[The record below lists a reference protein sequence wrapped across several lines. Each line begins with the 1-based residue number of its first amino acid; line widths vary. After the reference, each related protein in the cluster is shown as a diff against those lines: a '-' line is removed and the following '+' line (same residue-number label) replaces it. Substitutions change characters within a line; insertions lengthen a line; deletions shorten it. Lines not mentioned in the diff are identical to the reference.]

1 MKRAFADFCGC
12 SGDQECNSCARPG
25 TSRIRSPPAN
35 VSTNDSPLLRSL
47 LHPKRLSKIIIH
59 SNKLIKK
66 PRIETIIIEDTQPE
80 IIEIPDT
87 QPQIIEIPDSQP
99 QIIEIPDTQPQTI
112 EILDTQPIKT
122 IEIPN
127 TQQILDSVLENDFGM
142 GNEFGDISL
151 LNFFDNKS
159 GESEN
164 VDVDVNDHRD
174 GNLDHYSE
182 VVINDL
188 YNQCQLG
195 NNDQGVHD
203 DDYVDLVPTFDEN
216 LLNSQQLIDRHQMRD
231 NNYDCQRLMDVENKR
246 SQMRD
251 NDQGYQRLVEVGED
265 LEDVDD
271 IGSNSPAPIIDNIL
285 EIQSVAD
292 GVNQR
297 GGDGELHHPLIQAVE
312 MDEIN
317 MDVDDGVSEASSIA
331 SDRLGDDIDNSLTE
345 EQHLCRV
352 VDDAEELT
360 LQEQVLQDQIDEE
373 QRLCR
378 VVDDAEELVLQEQV
392 LQDQIDEEQRLCRVV
407 DDVEELVLQEQVLQD
422 QIDEEQR
429 LCRVVDDAEELV
441 LQERVLQDQIDEEQR
456 LYRAVDA
463 ALIQNVRN
471 ISHDLSVALRDLS
484 G

>member
-1 MKRAFADFCGC
+1 MGSFIRVVCFIVLVKMKRAFADFCGC

-59 SNKLIKK
+59 SDKLIKK

-87 QPQIIEIPDSQP
+87 QPQIIEIPDTQPQIIEIPDTQPQIIEIPDSQPQIIEIPDTQP

-112 EILDTQPIKT
+112 EILDTQPIET

-127 TQQILDSVLENDFGM
+127 TQQILDSVLENNFGM

-164 VDVDVNDHRD
+164 VDVDVNDYRD
-174 GNLDHYSE
+174 ENLDHYSE

-203 DDYVDLVPTFDEN
+203 DDYGDLVPTFDEN

-231 NNYDCQRLMDVENKR
+231 NNYDCQRLVDVENKR

-271 IGSNSPAPIIDNIL
+271 IGSNSPAPIIDKIL

-297 GGDGELHHPLIQAVE
+297 GDGELHHPLIQAVE

-331 SDRLGDDIDNSLTE
+331 SDRLGDVNVDNDTDDKILEEFFSIIID
-345 EQHLCRV
+345 
-352 VDDAEELT
+352 AYEELNR
-360 LQEQVLQDQIDEE
+360 EE
-373 QRLCR
+373 S
-378 VVDDAEELVLQEQV
+378 DHEES
-392 LQDQIDEEQRLCRVV
+392 DREE
-407 DDVEELVLQEQVLQD
+407 
-422 QIDEEQR
+422 
-429 LCRVVDDAEELV
+429 
-441 LQERVLQDQIDEEQR
+441 
-456 LYRAVDA
+456 
-463 ALIQNVRN
+463 
-471 ISHDLSVALRDLS
+471 
-484 G
+484 

>member
-1 MKRAFADFCGC
+1 MGSFIRVVCLIVLVKMKRAFADFCGC

-59 SNKLIKK
+59 SDKLIKK

-87 QPQIIEIPDSQP
+87 QPQIIEIPD
-99 QIIEIPDTQPQTI
+99 TQPQTI
-112 EILDTQPIKT
+112 EILDTQPIET

-127 TQQILDSVLENDFGM
+127 TQQILDSVLENNFGM

-164 VDVDVNDHRD
+164 VDVDVNDYRD
-174 GNLDHYSE
+174 ENLDHYSE

-203 DDYVDLVPTFDEN
+203 DDYGDLVPTFDEN

-231 NNYDCQRLMDVENKR
+231 NNYDCQRLVDVENKR

-297 GGDGELHHPLIQAVE
+297 GDGELHHPLIQAVD

-331 SDRLGDDIDNSLTE
+331 SDRLGDVNVDNDTDDEILEEFFSIIID
-345 EQHLCRV
+345 V
-352 VDDAEELT
+352 YEELNR
-360 LQEQVLQDQIDEE
+360 EE
-373 QRLCR
+373 S
-378 VVDDAEELVLQEQV
+378 DHEES
-392 LQDQIDEEQRLCRVV
+392 DREE
-407 DDVEELVLQEQVLQD
+407 
-422 QIDEEQR
+422 
-429 LCRVVDDAEELV
+429 
-441 LQERVLQDQIDEEQR
+441 
-456 LYRAVDA
+456 
-463 ALIQNVRN
+463 
-471 ISHDLSVALRDLS
+471 
-484 G
+484 

>member
-1 MKRAFADFCGC
+1 VGSFIRVVCFIVLVKMKRAFADFCGC

-59 SNKLIKK
+59 SDKLIKK
-66 PRIETIIIEDTQPE
+66 PRIIIIEDTQPE
-80 IIEIPDT
+80 IIEIPDTQPQIIEIPDT

-99 QIIEIPDTQPQTI
+99 QIIEIPDTQPQIIEIPDTQPQTI
-112 EILDTQPIKT
+112 EILDTQPIET

-203 DDYVDLVPTFDEN
+203 DDYGDLVPTFDEN

-231 NNYDCQRLMDVENKR
+231 NNYDCQRLVDVENKR

-251 NDQGYQRLVEVGED
+251 NDQGYQRLVEDGED

-297 GGDGELHHPLIQAVE
+297 GGDGDLHHPLIQAVE

-331 SDRLGDDIDNSLTE
+331 SDRLGDVNVDNDTDDEILEEFFSIIID
-345 EQHLCRV
+345 
-352 VDDAEELT
+352 AYEELNR
-360 LQEQVLQDQIDEE
+360 EE
-373 QRLCR
+373 S
-378 VVDDAEELVLQEQV
+378 DHEES
-392 LQDQIDEEQRLCRVV
+392 DREE
-407 DDVEELVLQEQVLQD
+407 
-422 QIDEEQR
+422 
-429 LCRVVDDAEELV
+429 
-441 LQERVLQDQIDEEQR
+441 
-456 LYRAVDA
+456 
-463 ALIQNVRN
+463 
-471 ISHDLSVALRDLS
+471 
-484 G
+484 

>member
-1 MKRAFADFCGC
+1 MGSFIRVVCFIVLVKMKRAFADFCGC

-59 SNKLIKK
+59 SDKLIKK

-87 QPQIIEIPDSQP
+87 QPQIIEIPD
-99 QIIEIPDTQPQTI
+99 TQPQTI
-112 EILDTQPIKT
+112 EILDTQPIET

-127 TQQILDSVLENDFGM
+127 TQQILDSVLENNFGM

-164 VDVDVNDHRD
+164 VDVDVNDYRD
-174 GNLDHYSE
+174 ENLDHYSE

-203 DDYVDLVPTFDEN
+203 DDYGDLVPTFDEN

-231 NNYDCQRLMDVENKR
+231 NNYDCQRLVDVENKR

-297 GGDGELHHPLIQAVE
+297 GDGELHHPLIQAVD

-331 SDRLGDDIDNSLTE
+331 SDRLGDVNVDNDTDDEILEEFFSIIID
-345 EQHLCRV
+345 V
-352 VDDAEELT
+352 YEELNR
-360 LQEQVLQDQIDEE
+360 EE
-373 QRLCR
+373 S
-378 VVDDAEELVLQEQV
+378 DHEES
-392 LQDQIDEEQRLCRVV
+392 DREE
-407 DDVEELVLQEQVLQD
+407 
-422 QIDEEQR
+422 
-429 LCRVVDDAEELV
+429 
-441 LQERVLQDQIDEEQR
+441 
-456 LYRAVDA
+456 
-463 ALIQNVRN
+463 
-471 ISHDLSVALRDLS
+471 
-484 G
+484 

>member
-1 MKRAFADFCGC
+1 MGSFIRVVCFIVLVKMKRAFADFCGC

-59 SNKLIKK
+59 SDKLIKK

-87 QPQIIEIPDSQP
+87 QPQIIEIPDTQPQIIEIPDTQPQIIEIPDSQPQIIEIPDTQP

-112 EILDTQPIKT
+112 EILDTQPIET

-127 TQQILDSVLENDFGM
+127 TQQILDSVLENNFGM

-164 VDVDVNDHRD
+164 VDVDVNDYRD
-174 GNLDHYSE
+174 ENLDHYSE

-203 DDYVDLVPTFDEN
+203 DDYGDLVPTFDEN

-231 NNYDCQRLMDVENKR
+231 NNYDCQRLVDVENKR

-297 GGDGELHHPLIQAVE
+297 GDGELHHPLIQAVE

-331 SDRLGDDIDNSLTE
+331 SDRLGDVNVDNDTDDEILEEFFSIIID
-345 EQHLCRV
+345 
-352 VDDAEELT
+352 AYEELNR
-360 LQEQVLQDQIDEE
+360 EE
-373 QRLCR
+373 S
-378 VVDDAEELVLQEQV
+378 DHEES
-392 LQDQIDEEQRLCRVV
+392 DREE
-407 DDVEELVLQEQVLQD
+407 
-422 QIDEEQR
+422 
-429 LCRVVDDAEELV
+429 
-441 LQERVLQDQIDEEQR
+441 
-456 LYRAVDA
+456 
-463 ALIQNVRN
+463 
-471 ISHDLSVALRDLS
+471 
-484 G
+484 

>member
-1 MKRAFADFCGC
+1 VGSFIRVVCFIVLVKMKRAFADFCGC

-25 TSRIRSPPAN
+25 TSRIRSPPVN

-87 QPQIIEIPDSQP
+87 QPQIIEIPDTQPQIIEIPDSQP

-112 EILDTQPIKT
+112 EILDTQPIET

-174 GNLDHYSE
+174 ENIDHYSE

-203 DDYVDLVPTFDEN
+203 DDYGDLVPTFDEN

-231 NNYDCQRLMDVENKR
+231 NNYDCQRLVDVENKR

-331 SDRLGDDIDNSLTE
+331 SDRLGDVNVDNDTDDEILE
-345 EQHLCRV
+345 EFFSIIF
-352 VDDAEELT
+352 DAYEELNR
-360 LQEQVLQDQIDEE
+360 EE
-373 QRLCR
+373 S
-378 VVDDAEELVLQEQV
+378 DHEES
-392 LQDQIDEEQRLCRVV
+392 DREE
-407 DDVEELVLQEQVLQD
+407 
-422 QIDEEQR
+422 
-429 LCRVVDDAEELV
+429 
-441 LQERVLQDQIDEEQR
+441 
-456 LYRAVDA
+456 
-463 ALIQNVRN
+463 
-471 ISHDLSVALRDLS
+471 
-484 G
+484 